1 MATSAKPLAFSIE
14 RIMARTPE
22 PRSMLSLPSS
32 VQHSA
37 ARKTDTRL
45 SLAVPPSPLHCVLPL
60 VPLAYEP
67 AHKLHRL
74 ESSRSEPEFP
84 YSARD
89 LISISAKGEQRD
101 AAPAVGQY
109 KLFRPRVLSHS
120 SVHTAAT
127 AVCYVNCGESAC
139 APPPAALLNLHPVAS
154 YLLNS
159 PLHSRHKSLLAEKSR
174 GAHGLES
181 YPGAL
186 ALKELS
192 HSQLQHYMKES
203 AHILSEKLF
212 KSSAKFH
219 SGSPPAAKAK
229 VFTCE
234 VCGKV
239 ANHTLLGHSL
249 QSDMIRFVFDIFF
262 LIVSV
267 F

>member
-1 MATSAKPLAFSIE
+1 MVTSAKPLAFSIE

-22 PRSMLSLPSS
+22 PKSILSLPNS
-32 VQHSA
+32 VQYSA
-37 ARKTDTRL
+37 AGKTDTRA
-45 SLAVPPSPLHCVLPL
+45 SFAVPPSPLHCVLPL
-60 VPLAYEP
+60 MPLAYEP

-74 ESSRSEPEFP
+74 ESIHSEPEFP
-84 YSARD
+84 YSAGE
-89 LISISAKGEQRD
+89 LLSVGTNAKGEHRD
-101 AAPAVGQY
+101 TAPAIGQY

-120 SVHTAAT
+120 SVHTAAA
-127 AVCYVNCGESAC
+127 AVCYVNCAESAC

-154 YLLNS
+154 YLLNT
-159 PLHSRHKSLLAEKSR
+159 PLHSRHKSLLVEKSR
-174 GAHGLES
+174 GAHGLDS

-212 KSSAKFH
+212 KSSAKLH
-219 SGSPPAAKAK
+219 TGSPPAKAK

-239 ANHTLLGHSL
+239 GK
-249 QSDMIRFVFDIFF
+249 MFV
-262 LIVSV
+262 LIHL
-267 F
+267 

>member
-1 MATSAKPLAFSIE
+1 MVTSSKPLAFSIE

-22 PRSMLSLPSS
+22 PKSMLSLSNSLPQS
-32 VQHSA
+32 VVGKA
-37 ARKTDTRL
+37 DTRA

-60 VPLAYEP
+60 MPLTYEP
-67 AHKLHRL
+67 THKLPRL
-74 ESSRSEPEFP
+74 ESSRSEPEFH
-84 YSARD
+84 YSA
-89 LISISAKGEQRD
+89 GELLSVGANTKSDQRD
-101 AAPAVGQY
+101 SAPAIGQY

-120 SVHTAAT
+120 SVHTAAA

-154 YLLNS
+154 YLLNT
-159 PLHSRHKSLLAEKSR
+159 PLHPRHKSLLGEKSR
-174 GAHGLES
+174 GAHGLDT

-186 ALKELS
+186 SLKELS

-212 KSSAKFH
+212 KSSAKLH
-219 SGSPPAAKAK
+219 TGSPPAKAK

-239 ANHTLLGHSL
+239 KEREIHFYN
-249 QSDMIRFVFDIFF
+249 
-262 LIVSV
+262 
-267 F
+267 

>member
-1 MATSAKPLAFSIE
+1 MVTSAKPLAFSIE

-22 PRSMLSLPSS
+22 PKSMLSPANS

-37 ARKTDTRL
+37 VGKTDTRA

-60 VPLAYEP
+60 MPLAYEP

-74 ESSRSEPEFP
+74 DSSRSKPEFS
-84 YSARD
+84 YTTGELLSVGAN
-89 LISISAKGEQRD
+89 AKGEHRD
-101 AAPAVGQY
+101 IAPATGQY

-120 SVHTAAT
+120 SVHNAAA

-139 APPPAALLNLHPVAS
+139 APPPVALLNLHPVAS

-159 PLHSRHKSLLAEKSR
+159 PLHPRHKSLLAEKNR
-174 GAHGLES
+174 GAHGLDS

-203 AHILSEKLF
+203 SHILSEKLL
-212 KSSAKFH
+212 KSSAKLH
-219 SGSPPAAKAK
+219 TGSPPAKAK

-239 ANHTLLGHSL
+239 GKNILLS
-249 QSDMIRFVFDIFF
+249 MIFYINILLYFVCSI
-262 LIVSV
+262 
-267 F
+267 

>member
-1 MATSAKPLAFSIE
+1 MVTNSKPLAFSIE

-22 PRSMLSLPSS
+22 PKSMLSLTNS

-37 ARKTDTRL
+37 AGKADTRP
-45 SLAVPPSPLHCVLPL
+45 SLAVTPSPLHCVLPL
-60 VPLAYEP
+60 MPLTYEP

-74 ESSRSEPEFP
+74 ESSRIEPEFP
-84 YSARD
+84 YSAGE
-89 LISISAKGEQRD
+89 LLSIGANAKGEQRD
-101 AAPAVGQY
+101 PAPAIGQY

-120 SVHTAAT
+120 SVHTAAA

-154 YLLNS
+154 YLLNT
-159 PLHSRHKSLLAEKSR
+159 PLHTRHKSLLAEKSK
-174 GAHGLES
+174 GSHGLDS

-192 HSQLQHYMKES
+192 HSQLQHYMKEG

-212 KSSAKFH
+212 KSSAKLH
-219 SGSPPAAKAK
+219 SASPPAKAK

-239 ANHTLLGHSL
+239 GTKTLLYYNE
-249 QSDMIRFVFDIFF
+249 IFIF
-262 LIVSV
+262 RYIKNC
-267 F
+267 